1 MTKSMQPPK
10 KFFQLVSDAAAE
22 EFVANSDLTQFDWSG
37 MTRVQFEF
45 QAKDTSVNFRL
56 PKALLDAVREQAKA
70 QGVPYRRFIRLAL
83 EQAIIKSCT

>member
-37 MTRVQFEF
+37 MTRVKFEF
-45 QAKDTSVNFRL
+45 QAKDTSVILRL
-56 PKALLDAVREQAKA
+56 PKALLDAVCEQAKA
-70 QGVPYRRFIRLAL
+70 QGVPYQRFIRLAL
-83 EQAIIKSCT
+83 EQAII